1 MNLAHIE
8 FIKENK
14 FLHFYSS
21 AVFLHT
27 RLFVYLGRKNRY
39 KPKVSLNFCVFNVFY
54 FLVLS
59 ASFMT
64 AASQADKQRVCIFFD
79 FFNIIDKK
87 KTKNIPLS
95 LISSF

>member
-21 AVFLHT
+21 AVVLHT

-59 ASFMT
+59 ASSVT
-64 AASQADKQRVCIFFD
+64 AASHAHKQRACISFV

-87 KTKNIPLS
+87 NKKTFHCL
-95 LISSF
+95 